1 MGDRT
6 GQGWYEGLEGSPNTA
21 KITHRP
27 FFFFFLPPLHP
38 FCEQRQHTHTC
49 LMNGSFCPV
58 CSAVKTP
65 WSDSFCTQ
73 KQQTGIVCVR
83 CQKLKN
89 VSCLLNAHS
98 FLKAKLCSFW
108 LYMVFFLFFFYYSCK
123 TVSIDLQ
130 SNIASSEC
138 FVLYSSTSVGYQRC
152 EGCVCLLLLSRN
164 LWIRAL
170 CLIVPYSNNT
180 VESYKVLIDSTH
192 HVKPNQSPK
201 T

>member
-1 MGDRT
+1 
-6 GQGWYEGLEGSPNTA
+6 
-21 KITHRP
+21 
-27 FFFFFLPPLHP
+27 
-38 FCEQRQHTHTC
+38 
-49 LMNGSFCPV
+49 MNGSFCPV

-83 CQKLKN
+83 CQKHKN

-98 FLKAKLCSFW
+98 FLRATLCSFW
-108 LYMVFFLFFFYYSCK
+108 LHTYIYIFFFYYSCK

-130 SNIASSEC
+130 SSIASSEC
-138 FVLYSSTSVGYQRC
+138 FVLYSSTSVDVCFWPVGWQRC

-180 VESYKVLIDSTH
+180 VESYKVLIDSAH
-192 HVKPNQSPK
+192 YVKPNQITKDLARFFFLFFFYKLPWSTSTWPLFK
-201 T
+201 GSLPRFSWRETANVLWVP